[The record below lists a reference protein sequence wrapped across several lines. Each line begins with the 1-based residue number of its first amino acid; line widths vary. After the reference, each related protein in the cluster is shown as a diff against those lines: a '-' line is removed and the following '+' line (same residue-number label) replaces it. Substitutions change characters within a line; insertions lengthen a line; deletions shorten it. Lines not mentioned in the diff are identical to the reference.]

1 MKFPFVIQCFTR
13 VKEQDFSQAV
23 TEVVVYDELEQNN
36 IIKIFDDSRHWIRTR
51 KPKLKELDRFN
62 WLEKLSYVL
71 PFKTQ
76 LSDLIVDALKFLS
89 GIGLGYLINQIT

>member
-1 MKFPFVIQCFTR
+1 MKLPFVLQFYTR
-13 VKEQDFSQAV
+13 VKGQDFSEPQ
-23 TEVVVYDELEQNN
+23 TETVVYDEIERDN
-36 IIKIFDDSRHWIRTR
+36 ILKIYDDGSRWTRTR

-76 LSDLIVDALKFLS
+76 LSDIIVDILKFLS
-89 GIGLGYLINQIT
+89 GLGVGYLINQIT